1 MKRNIFFLIPL
12 LILLS
17 NSATA
22 KPALILISPNGG
34 EELISGTTLM
44 IKWNYEDSTNS
55 DKNVILVLYKNGVKF
70 ITISESASNTGS
82 FMWTIP
88 IETPPGNKYRIRIRS
103 REELSLNDFSDRD
116 FSILKNKKN

>member
-17 NSATA
+17 NPTPA
-22 KPALILISPNGG
+22 KPVLTLISPNGG

-55 DKNVILVLYKNGVKF
+55 DKNVILVLYKNGIKF

-116 FSILKNKKN
+116 FSILKK